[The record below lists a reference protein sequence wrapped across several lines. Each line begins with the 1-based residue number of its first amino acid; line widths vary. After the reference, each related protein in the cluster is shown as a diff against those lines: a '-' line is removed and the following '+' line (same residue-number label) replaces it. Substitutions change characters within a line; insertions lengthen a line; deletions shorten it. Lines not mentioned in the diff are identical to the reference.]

1 MGCRELPSLAASP
14 AAKLQAQMPP
24 EVLETV
30 EHKASIAVWEL
41 ISPLVIGRA
50 AKVKVGAK
58 CSAGCQLTDRQI
70 EIHDDAG
77 NVIARAGLG
86 ATPWA
91 GTSGLYWT
99 DIEFRVAA
107 EPGTQ
112 TFSVRCQHGGAQSEF
127 SFIAVE
133 PPDHSLT
140 IQIHDRVTKE
150 PISDVEI
157 RLGVYRSISDA
168 RGLATI
174 EVPKGNY
181 PLTVWK
187 LGYEFFSTE
196 LSVTTTATMD
206 VEIAVEPEPAQPYW
220 M

>member
-1 MGCRELPSLAASP
+1 
-14 AAKLQAQMPP
+14 
-24 EVLETV
+24 
-30 EHKASIAVWEL
+30 I
-41 ISPLVIGRA
+41 

-58 CSAGCQLTDRQI
+58 CSAGCPLTDQQI
-70 EIHDDAG
+70 EIHDNAG
-77 NVIARAGLG
+77 EVIARAGLG

-99 DIEFRVAA
+99 EIEFRVPA

-112 TFSVRCQHGGAQSEF
+112 TFSVRCDHGGAQSEF

-140 IQIHDRVTKE
+140 IQIRDKATKE
-150 PISDVEI
+150 PIPDAEI

-174 EVPKGNY
+174 EVANGDY

-187 LGYEFFSTE
+187 LGYELFSTE
-196 LSVTTTATMD
+196 LSVTHT
-206 VEIAVEPEPAQPYW
+206 
-220 M
+220 